1 MKSII
6 KNILIIALILI
17 AILLMFGGNNRNLNL
32 SAKTKTVA
40 ISELVSLIN
49 NGDVLELEIKENNVV
64 AIDKNQNK
72 SIAKINANESVFELL
87 KYYGVNADKITN
99 TKIVF
104 KEDIN

>member
-6 KNILIIALILI
+6 KNILIIALVLI
-17 AILLMFGGNNRNLNL
+17 AVLLMFGGDNQNL
-32 SAKTKTVA
+32 SLGSKNKTVA
-40 ISELVSLIN
+40 ISELVKLIN
-49 NGDVLELEIKENNVV
+49 NGEVIELEIKEDNVV
-64 AIDKNQNK
+64 AIDKNDNK

-87 KYYGVNADKITN
+87 KYYGVNAEKIAN

>member
-17 AILLMFGGNNRNLNL
+17 AILLMFGGNNRNLNF

-104 KEDIN
+104 KEDVN